1 MPDFTY
7 EVEDTALAQQGLER
21 MDWVRERMPVVR
33 GIKEEFTRTRPFA
46 GMRIGIC
53 LHVEAKTAVW
63 LEALTSGGADIAI
76 TGSPGT
82 TQDEVAAALVAEYR
96 VQVFARKNETFDQH
110 LDYAARV
117 LATEPDLIADNG
129 ADLHVL
135 ALTNADFSGARSKI
149 IGATEETTT
158 GGFRL
163 REEIAGYTFPTIVIN
178 DSRAK
183 RIIENRYGVGQSV
196 VDGIMRCS
204 NLLIGGKRTTVIGYG
219 ACGQGIAR
227 YLRGLGAHVTIV
239 DIDPLTRL
247 EAHTE
252 GYDTAELHEVLP
264 TSDLVITVTGRPGAL
279 KRDHLALLKDGAV
292 LCNAGMFETE
302 IDLPGL
308 RELSSESRPVMPDI
322 GRFKLDNGKTIY
334 LFGEANSVNLSAGDG
349 NPIEVM
355 DLGLA
360 LQSLSL
366 AHLATGYRSL
376 PAGPQTVP
384 REIENEVA
392 VRTLRAWT
400 SGQK

>member
-1 MPDFTY
+1 MADFTY
-7 EVEDTALAQQGLER
+7 EIENIGLAQKGLKR
-21 MDWVRERMPVVR
+21 MDWVRARMPVVR
-33 GIKEEFTRTRPFA
+33 AIKDEFARSRPFA

-53 LHVEAKTAVW
+53 LHVEAKTGIW
-63 LEALTSGGADIAI
+63 LDALLSGGADIAI

-82 TQDEVAAALVAEYR
+82 TQDEVAAALVAEYGI
-96 VQVFARKNETFDQH
+96 QVFARNSETFNRH

-117 LATEPDLIADNG
+117 LATEPDLVVDNG
-129 ADLHVL
+129 ADLHLL
-135 ALTNADFSGARSKI
+135 ALTNPDFSKAKSNI

-163 REEIAGYTFPTIVIN
+163 REDLTEHIFPTIIIN

-196 VDGIMRCS
+196 IDGIMRCS
-204 NLLIGGKRTTVIGYG
+204 NLLIGGKRVTVIGYG
-219 ACGQGIAR
+219 YCGQGIAR
-227 YLRGLGAHVTIV
+227 ALRGLGAQVTIV

-247 EAHTE
+247 EAHME
-252 GYDTAELHEVLP
+252 GYVTAELHETLP
-264 TSDLVITVTGRPGAL
+264 SSDFVITVTGRPDAL
-279 KRDHLALLKDGAV
+279 KRDHLTLLKDGAV

-308 RELSSESRPVMPDI
+308 REQATETHQTMPEI
-322 GRFKLDNGKTIY
+322 QQFKLNNGKTVY
-334 LFGEANSVNLSAGDG
+334 LLGKGNSINLTAGDG
-349 NPIEVM
+349 NPIEIM

-366 AHLATGYRSL
+366 ACLAAAGQSL
-376 PAGPQTVP
+376 PVGPQPVP
-384 REIENEVA
+384 KEIENEVA

-400 SGQK
+400 QDKR

>member
-7 EVEDTALAQQGLER
+7 EIEDIGLAQQGLRR
-21 MDWVRERMPVVR
+21 MDWVRERMPVLR
-33 GIKEEFTRTRPFA
+33 GIKEDFTRTKPFD
-46 GMRIGIC
+46 GLRIGIC
-53 LHVEAKTAVW
+53 LHVEAKTGVW
-63 LEALTSGGADIAI
+63 LEALAGGGAQIAI

-82 TQDEVAAALVAEYR
+82 AQDEVAAALVTEYG
-96 VQVFARKNETFDQH
+96 VQVFARKSETYQQH
-110 LDYAARV
+110 LGYAASV
-117 LATEPDLIADNG
+117 LATEPDLLADNG

-135 ALTNADFSGARSKI
+135 ALTNPDFSRARSKI

-163 REEIAGYTFPTIVIN
+163 REEITAHVFPTIIIN

-204 NLLIGGKRTTVIGYG
+204 NLLIGGKRTTVVGYG

-252 GYDTAELHEVLP
+252 GYDTAELPEALP
-264 TSDLVITVTGRPGAL
+264 VSDFVITVTGRPGAI
-279 KRDHLALLKDGAV
+279 KREHLGLLKDGAV

-302 IDLPGL
+302 IDLPALRGL
-308 RELSSESRPVMPDI
+308 SVESKPVMPDI
-322 GRFKLDNGKTIY
+322 RQFKLDNGKTIY
-334 LFGEANSVNLSAGDG
+334 LFGEANSINLSAGDG

-366 AHLATGYRSL
+366 AHLATTGQSL
-376 PAGPQTVP
+376 PVGPQTVP

-400 SGQK
+400 VS

>member
-7 EVEDTALAQQGLER
+7 EIEDIGLAQQGLKR
-21 MDWVRERMPVVR
+21 IDWVRERMPVLR
-33 GIKEEFTRTRPFA
+33 RMKEDFAKTRPFA

-53 LHVEAKTAVW
+53 LHVEAKAGIW
-63 LEALTSGGADIAI
+63 LEALTGGGAEIAI

-82 TQDEVAAALVAEYR
+82 TQDEVAAALVAEYN
-96 VQVFARKNETFDQH
+96 VQVFAKKRETFSQH
-110 LDYAARV
+110 LDYVANV
-117 LATEPDLIADNG
+117 LSTEPDLIADNG
-129 ADLHVL
+129 ADIHAL
-135 ALTNADFSGARSKI
+135 ALTNPDFSRAKSKI

-163 REEIAGYTFPTIVIN
+163 REEIDNHVFPTIIIN

-204 NLLIGGKRTTVIGYG
+204 NLLIGGKRATVVGYG
-219 ACGQGIAR
+219 YCGQGIAR
-227 YLRGLGAHVTIV
+227 VLRGLGAHVTIV

-252 GYDTAELHEVLP
+252 GYHTAELDEALP
-264 TSDLVITVTGRPGAL
+264 TSDIVITVTGRPGAL
-279 KRDHLALLKDGAV
+279 KRAHLELIKDGTV
-292 LCNAGMFETE
+292 LCNAGHFDTE

-308 RELSSESRPVMPDI
+308 RELSAEPKQIMPDI
-322 GRFKLDNGKTIY
+322 QQFKLDNGKTIY
-334 LFGEANSVNLSAGDG
+334 LLGKGNMVNLSTGDG

-355 DLGLA
+355 DMGLA

-366 AHLATGYRSL
+366 AYLATDSQSL
-376 PAGPQTVP
+376 PAGPQAVP
-384 REIENEVA
+384 KEIENEVA

-400 SGQK
+400 

>member
-1 MPDFTY
+1 MADFTY
-7 EVEDTALAQQGLER
+7 EIEDIGLAQQGLKR
-21 MDWVRERMPVVR
+21 MDWVRERMPVLR
-33 GIKEEFTRTRPFA
+33 GIKEDFTRARPFA
-46 GMRIGIC
+46 GLCIGIC

-63 LEALTSGGADIAI
+63 LEALTGGGAEIAI

-82 TQDEVAAALVAEYR
+82 TQDEVAAALVAEYGI
-96 VQVFARKNETFDQH
+96 QVFARKSETYNQH

-117 LATEPDLIADNG
+117 LATGPDLFVDNG
-129 ADLHVL
+129 ADLHTL
-135 ALTNADFSGARSKI
+135 ALTNPDSARAKSKI

-163 REEIAGYTFPTIVIN
+163 REEITGHTFPTIVIN

-204 NLLIGGKRTTVIGYG
+204 NLLIGGRRITVIGYG
-219 ACGQGIAR
+219 YCGQGIAR
-227 YLRGLGAHVTIV
+227 ALRGLGAHVTIV
-239 DIDPLTRL
+239 DIDPMSRL

-252 GYDTAELHEVLP
+252 GYATAELHEALP
-264 TSDLVITVTGRPGAL
+264 ASDFVITVTGRPNAL
-279 KRDHLALLKDGAV
+279 NREHLALLKDGAV

-308 RELSSESRPVMPDI
+308 YELSAESNPVMPEI
-322 GRFKLDNGKTIY
+322 RQFKLHSGKTLY
-334 LFGEANSVNLSAGDG
+334 LTGEANAVNLSAGDG
-349 NPIEVM
+349 NPIEIM

-366 AHLATGYRSL
+366 AYIARNGRSL
-376 PAGPQTVP
+376 PAGPQNVP
-384 REIENEVA
+384 LEIQNEVA

-400 SGQK
+400 GN

>member
-1 MPDFTY
+1 MADITY
-7 EVEDTALAQQGLER
+7 EVEDIRLARQGLQR
-21 MDWVRERMPVVR
+21 LDWVRERMPVLR
-33 GIKEEFTRTRPFA
+33 GLKEEFARTKPFA
-46 GMRIGIC
+46 SMRIGIC

-63 LEALTSGGADIAI
+63 LEALTSGGAQIAI
-76 TGSPGT
+76 TGSPGS
-82 TQDEVAAALVAEYR
+82 TQDEVAAALVAEYGI
-96 VQVFARKNETFDQH
+96 QVFARKSETFDQH

-117 LATEPDLIADNG
+117 LATGPDLIVDNG
-129 ADLHVL
+129 ADLHML
-135 ALTNADFSGARSKI
+135 LLTNPDFSTVKSKI

-163 REEIAGYTFPTIVIN
+163 REEFTGYTFPTIVIN

-204 NLLIGGKRTTVIGYG
+204 NLLIGGRRTTVVGYG
-219 ACGQGIAR
+219 YCGQGIAR
-227 YLRGLGAHVTIV
+227 ALRGLGAHITIV

-252 GYDTAELHEVLP
+252 GYATAELEDTLP
-264 TSDLVITVTGRPGAL
+264 GSDFVITATGRPNAI
-279 KRDHLALLKDGAV
+279 KREHLALLKDGAV

-308 RELSSESRPVMPDI
+308 REQSIESNPIMPDI
-322 GRFKLDNGKTIY
+322 RQFKLENGKTVY
-334 LFGEANSVNLSAGDG
+334 LLAEANSINLSAGDG
-349 NPIEVM
+349 NPIEIM

-366 AHLATGYRSL
+366 ACLTINGRSL
-376 PAGPQTVP
+376 PAGPQNVP
-384 REIENEVA
+384 QEIQNEVA

-400 SGQK
+400 RSE

>member
-1 MPDFTY
+1 MNMPDFTY
-7 EVEDTALAQQGLER
+7 EIEDIGLARQGLRR
-21 MDWVRERMPVVR
+21 MDWVRERMPVLR
-33 GIKEEFTRTRPFA
+33 GIKEDFTRTKPFD
-46 GMRIGIC
+46 GLRIGIC
-53 LHVEAKTAVW
+53 LHVEAKTGVW
-63 LEALTSGGADIAI
+63 LEALAGGGAQIAI

-82 TQDEVAAALVAEYR
+82 AQDEVAAALVAEYGI
-96 VQVFARKNETFDQH
+96 QVFARKSETFDRH

-117 LATEPDLIADNG
+117 LATEPDLIVDNG
-129 ADLHVL
+129 ADIHML
-135 ALTNADFSGARSKI
+135 ALTNPDFSRAKSKI

-163 REEIAGYTFPTIVIN
+163 REEITAHVFPTIVIN

-204 NLLIGGKRTTVIGYG
+204 NLLIGGRRTTVVGYG
-219 ACGQGIAR
+219 YCGQGIAR
-227 YLRGLGAHVTIV
+227 ALRGLGAHVTIV

-252 GYDTAELHEVLP
+252 GYTTAELEQALP
-264 TSDLVITVTGRPGAL
+264 SSDFVITVTGRPDAL
-279 KRDHLALLKDGAV
+279 GREHLALLKDGAV

-308 RELSSESRPVMPDI
+308 RELSVESNPIMPDI
-322 GRFKLDNGKTIY
+322 RRFSLENGKTIY
-334 LFGEANSVNLSAGDG
+334 LLGEANSVNLSAGDG
-349 NPIEVM
+349 NPIEIM

-360 LQSLSL
+360 MQSLSL
-366 AHLATGYRSL
+366 AYLASKGRTL
-376 PAGPQTVP
+376 PAGPQNVP
-384 REIENEVA
+384 GEIQNEVA

-400 SGQK
+400 

>member
-1 MPDFTY
+1 MAGFTY
-7 EVEDTALAQQGLER
+7 EIEDIGLAQQGLKRIE
-21 MDWVRERMPVVR
+21 WVRARMPVLR
-33 GIKEEFTRTRPFA
+33 GIKEDFSRTRPLA
-46 GMRIGIC
+46 GLRIGIC

-63 LEALTSGGADIAI
+63 LEALTAGGAKIAI

-82 TQDEVAAALVAEYR
+82 TQDEVAAALVAEYG
-96 VQVFARKNETFDQH
+96 VQVFARKNETYEQH

-117 LATEPDLIADNG
+117 LATGPDLVADNG
-129 ADLHVL
+129 ADIHML
-135 ALTNADFSGARSKI
+135 ALTNPAFSAAKSKI

-163 REEIAGYTFPTIVIN
+163 REEITGHVFPTIVIN
-178 DSRAK
+178 DSRTK

-204 NLLIGGKRTTVIGYG
+204 NLLIGGRRATVIGYG
-219 ACGQGIAR
+219 YCGQGIAR
-227 YLRGLGAHVTIV
+227 ALRGLGAHITIV
-239 DIDPLTRL
+239 DIDPISRL

-252 GYDTAELHEVLP
+252 GYRTAEPEQALP
-264 TSDLVITVTGRPGAL
+264 ASDFVITVTGRPNAL

-308 RELSSESRPVMPDI
+308 RELSLETNLIMPDI
-322 GRFKLDNGKTIY
+322 RQYRLNNGNTVY
-334 LFGEANSVNLSAGDG
+334 LLGEANSVNLSAGDG
-349 NPIEVM
+349 NPIEIM

-366 AHLATGYRSL
+366 AHISGNSRSL
-376 PAGPQTVP
+376 PAGPQNVP
-384 REIENEVA
+384 VEIQNDVA

-400 SGQK
+400 RGQ